1 MQDFDPLSP
10 RARQLTRRR
19 FLASAGGGLFVLG
32 AARNLSWAQS
42 STQTVLSGTQFN
54 LDIGEIDVNITGN
67 RRRGTVVNGQI
78 PAPLL
83 RWREGDTVT
92 LRVSNRLPVSSSIHW
107 HGMIVPADMDGV
119 PGLSFDGIP
128 SGGSYVYRFKVNQ
141 YGTYWY
147 HAHSRFQEQT
157 GLYGPIEG
165 FPGQQSNFLIR
176 ATAVPEPGAA
186 LRGAPVLNSNARLE
200 VPSTII
206 ATTFSADDYRKRRF
220 DGYFGV
226 AEISVVESFA
236 FYNE

>member
-1 MQDFDPLSP
+1 MRVHMQDFDPLSA

-19 FLASAGGGLFVLG
+19 FLASAGSGLFVLG

-42 STQTVLSGTQFN
+42 TTQSVLSGTEFN
-54 LDIGEIDVNITGN
+54 LEIGEIDVNLTGN
-67 RRRGTVVNGQI
+67 LRRGTVVNGQI

-92 LRVSNRLPVSSSIHW
+92 LRVSNRLPVRSSIHW

-141 YGTYWY
+141 SGTYWY

-157 GLYGPIEG
+157 GLYGPIVIE
-165 FPGQQSNFLIR
+165 PR
-176 ATAVPEPGAA
+176 AGERQRTERDYVVLLSDWTDTDPE
-186 LRGAPVLNSNARLE
+186 R
-200 VPSTII
+200 IF
-206 ATTFSADDYRKRRF
+206 ATLKKR
-220 DGYFGV
+220 
-226 AEISVVESFA
+226 
-236 FYNE
+236 